1 MRIFDLEPMQRTPGA
16 IRRAEP
22 FRYDTLAA
30 ELTGVLEE
38 NVAVS
43 FEKFV

>member
-1 MRIFDLEPMQRTPGA
+1 MRRTPGS

-22 FRYDTLAA
+22 FRDNTLAA

-38 NVAVS
+38 NVAVA
-43 FEKFV
+43 FEKLV

>member
-1 MRIFDLEPMQRTPGA
+1 MRRTPGA

-22 FRYDTLAA
+22 FRHDTLAA
-30 ELTGVLEE
+30 ELAGVLEE

-43 FEKFV
+43 FEKLV